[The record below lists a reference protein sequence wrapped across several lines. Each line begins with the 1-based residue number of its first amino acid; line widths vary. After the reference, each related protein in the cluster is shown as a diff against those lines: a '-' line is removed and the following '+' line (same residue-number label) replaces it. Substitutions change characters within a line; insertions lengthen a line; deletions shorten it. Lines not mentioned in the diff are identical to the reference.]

1 MLKWL
6 LTLAITLIVLSAASP
21 ALTRTRLGHLPGDIT
36 VRIGDRV
43 FYLPFTSTILVSA
56 LMVLIGKLI

>member
-6 LTLAITLIVLSAASP
+6 LTIAIALIVLSAASP
-21 ALTRTRLGHLPGDIT
+21 ALGRLRLGRLPGDIT
-36 VRIGDRV
+36 VRVGERV
-43 FYLPFTSTILVSA
+43 LYLPFTSTVLISL

>member
-6 LTLAITLIVLSAASP
+6 LTIAITLIVLSAASP
-21 ALTRTRLGHLPGDIT
+21 SLRSLRLGRLPGDIT
-36 VRIGDRV
+36 VRVGERV
-43 FYLPFTSTILVSA
+43 LYLPFTSTVLISL

>member
-6 LTLAITLIVLSAASP
+6 LTIAIALIVLSAASP
-21 ALTRTRLGHLPGDIT
+21 AFRRLRLGRLPGDIT
-36 VRIGDRV
+36 VRVGERV
-43 FYLPFTSTILVSA
+43 LYLPFTSTVLISL